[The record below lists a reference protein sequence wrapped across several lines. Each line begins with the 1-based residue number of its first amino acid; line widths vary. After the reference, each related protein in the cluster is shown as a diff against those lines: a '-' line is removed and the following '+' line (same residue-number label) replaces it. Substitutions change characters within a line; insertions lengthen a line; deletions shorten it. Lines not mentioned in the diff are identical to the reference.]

1 MTVATL
7 SGCVGIRK
15 PTRKIN
21 TYNNDQDNLIPG
33 VPNYYATS
41 NEINGDVNGL
51 VVTSHEGRP
60 TKIDGNPRH
69 PNNRGKSNAFIQA
82 EIHQLYDPD
91 RLKLN
96 SIDNSTSTFK
106 NIVKQIHSIKKDESL
121 AIVLPNTF
129 SLLNNHLLKKI
140 KSRFKKS
147 NIYFID
153 PINSDNQKSSLR
165 EATNKQ
171 VFYDFDFSKQSS

>member
-51 VVTSHEGRP
+51 VVTSM
-60 TKIDGNPRH
+60 KVD
-69 PNNRGKSNAFIQA
+69 Q
-82 EIHQLYDPD
+82 Q
-91 RLKLN
+91 KLME
-96 SIDNSTSTFK
+96 SKTP
-106 NIVKQIHSIKKDESL
+106 KQQRKVEC
-121 AIVLPNTF
+121 F
-129 SLLNNHLLKKI
+129 
-140 KSRFKKS
+140 
-147 NIYFID
+147 Y
-153 PINSDNQKSSLR
+153 SS
-165 EATNKQ
+165 
-171 VFYDFDFSKQSS
+171 